1 MPGKLEAGG
10 SAARSRGAWRP
21 RRGRNDIRSQIAVG
35 QETCQAIE
43 EAKVADVLQLVSF
56 NLGSEEFGVDIGMVQ
71 EIVRMPEI
79 TRVPRTPEFVEGVV
93 NLRGKIIPVV
103 DLRKRFRLPIT
114 ENTKST
120 RIIIVTM
127 SGRTVGMIVDGVS
140 EVRRISSDSVEP
152 TPEMVASVIDAS
164 YLKGIAKLENR
175 LLILLD
181 LNLVLNQE
189 EQKQLTAVG

>member
-1 MPGKLEAGG
+1 MLKEA
-10 SAARSRGAWRP
+10 
-21 RRGRNDIRSQIAVG
+21 IL
-35 QETCQAIE
+35 
-43 EAKVADVLQLVSF
+43 ADVLQLVSF

-103 DLRKRFRLPIT
+103 DLRKRFRLPVS

-127 SGRTVGMIVDGVS
+127 NGRTVGMIVDGVS
-140 EVRRISSDSVEP
+140 EVRRISADSVDP
-152 TPEMVASVIDAS
+152 TPEMVASAIDAS
-164 YLKGIAKLENR
+164 YLKGIAKLDGR

-189 EQKQLTAVG
+189 EQSQLSAVS

>member
-1 MPGKLEAGG
+1 
-10 SAARSRGAWRP
+10 
-21 RRGRNDIRSQIAVG
+21 
-35 QETCQAIE
+35 
-43 EAKVADVLQLVSF
+43 VADVLQLVSF

-79 TRVPRTPEFVEGVV
+79 TRVPRTPDFVEGVV

-103 DLRKRFRLPIT
+103 DLRKRFRLPVS

-127 SGRTVGMIVDGVS
+127 NGRTVGMIVDGVS
-140 EVRRISSDSVEP
+140 EVRRISADAVEP
-152 TPEMVASVIDAS
+152 TPEMVASAIDAS
-164 YLKGIAKLENR
+164 YLKGIAKLEGR